1 MKTRHVILPLLS
13 LIAAYILPA
22 CSSSGNDT
30 ECIQRQRD
38 SIAEAFRQQ
47 QAEYA
52 RLNGYL
58 DVISNGLDSILI
70 GEGIL
75 FPEDGD
81 MNKVSRAEMMRNIEL
96 YEQLLERQRQRI
108 AALEDSLT
116 SRGDNLGRL
125 TQIVNFLNR
134 RLDEQ
139 EMQISGMRAE
149 LAGKN
154 HNIRQL
160 TSRVNS
166 LTADVSSLTGKL
178 DTANQINAMQQEALK
193 VQDVVIND
201 CFVRIGTKDELK
213 DAGLI
218 ATGFLKKTQLLA
230 TNFTPS
236 KFTRV
241 DIRQF
246 TQVTLDSQKP
256 KILTSMPADSYRL
269 YRRGNSS
276 VLEITDPTRFW
287 SVSNYLVIQL

>member
-1 MKTRHVILPLLS
+1 
-13 LIAAYILPA
+13 
-22 CSSSGNDT
+22 
-30 ECIQRQRD
+30 
-38 SIAEAFRQQ
+38 
-47 QAEYA
+47 
-52 RLNGYL
+52 
-58 DVISNGLDSILI
+58 
-70 GEGIL
+70 
-75 FPEDGD
+75 

-230 TNFTPS
+230 TNFAPS